1 MRINWKWI
9 ENESV
14 KESYGENV
22 INDAIDLI
30 KKFIVFEPDKRWG
43 DENFEEIKKHPLFKD
58 FSWENIKSIQDVPT
72 LQFLK
77 KNVLEANKKIKI
89 ALAKKKK
96 EKEKKNENNNNL
108 NVVNNSKNLDVSNN
122 SNNNSINNSF
132 MQKNFDK
139 NVDNYFRERF
149 DNLFTKN
156 QEVVK
161 LKFRKKEFQFN
172 ENDNLESL
180 LQDMI

>member
-1 MRINWKWI
+1 MK
-9 ENESV
+9 
-14 KESYGENV
+14 
-22 INDAIDLI
+22 
-30 KKFIVFEPDKRWG
+30 
-43 DENFEEIKKHPLFKD
+43 
-58 FSWENIKSIQDVPT
+58 
-72 LQFLK
+72 K
-77 KNVLEANKKIKI
+77 KNV
-89 ALAKKKK
+89 
-96 EKEKKNENNNNL
+96 NNNNL